1 MQVDEA
7 HLAAFKSQGGFQ
19 VERAM
24 AIRGERR
31 TVTKPRWLKRG
42 YYFVKRRP
50 YRSPS
55 ARLRLKTG
63 SKNHGRLS
71 ESSGKRKRFERKINR
86 WGSQI
91 GLSLKKEKF
100 SGGGTGFFE
109 KAPLRSSLASSSPE
123 SRARLQLIAS
133 LSISHW
139 PLLGS
144 CCAPPG
150 AHGAPQIRLLRQ
162 LE

>member
-7 HLAAFKSQGGFQ
+7 HLADFKSQGGFQ

-71 ESSGKRKRFERKINR
+71 ESSSKRKRFERKINR
-86 WGSQI
+86 WGGAKS
-91 GLSLKKEKF
+91 GCHLRKKSSRAEAPAFLKK
-100 SGGGTGFFE
+100 
-109 KAPLRSSLASSSPE
+109 PLCALPRFQQPGIKSETPAHSFAFYITL
-123 SRARLQLIAS
+123 
-133 LSISHW
+133 
-139 PLLGS
+139 
-144 CCAPPG
+144 APPG
-150 AHGAPQIRLLRQ
+150 LMLCPTGRPRSPPDSSFAPT
-162 LE
+162 